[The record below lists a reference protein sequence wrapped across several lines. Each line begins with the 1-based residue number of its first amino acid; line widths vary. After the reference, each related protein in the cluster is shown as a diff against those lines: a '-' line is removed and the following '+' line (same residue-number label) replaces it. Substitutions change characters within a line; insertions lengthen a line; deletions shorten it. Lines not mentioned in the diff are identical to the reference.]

1 MSYPRLQPE
10 AYVPEFGY
18 GNCRGMLVNT
28 AEYTIVVSALLGGTT
43 SCGEG
48 LAVHCPFCNSEE
60 SKVVDSRDSEAGD
73 AIRRRRECL
82 ACERRYTTY
91 ERLDEV
97 PLVVVKRG
105 GSEELFTR
113 RKVLNG
119 LLRATEKRDIPLET
133 LERAVDEIENELRR
147 VPGQRVTTQMVGE
160 RALRRLRDIDKVAYV
175 RFASVYRQFEDIE
188 EFAEELSR
196 LDLAGSDPLP
206 GEEPLPGLDGDAE
219 AIDDIIF
226 TEPLNAVVTRG
237 EHGA

>member
-1 MSYPRLQPE
+1 
-10 AYVPEFGY
+10 
-18 GNCRGMLVNT
+18 
-28 AEYTIVVSALLGGTT
+28 
-43 SCGEG
+43 
-48 LAVHCPFCNSEE
+48 VHCPFCNSDE
-60 SKVVDSRDSEAGD
+60 SKVVDSRDSESGD

-105 GSEELFTR
+105 GGEELFTR

-133 LERAVDEIENELRR
+133 LERAVDDIENELRR

-188 EFAEELSR
+188 EFEQELSR
-196 LDLAGSDPLP
+196 LELAGSDPLP
-206 GEEPLPGLDGDAE
+206 GEEPLPGLEEEEGAMNTT
-219 AIDDIIF
+219 IF
-226 TEPLNAVVTRG
+226 NEPLSAVVIRG
-237 EHGA
+237 DHGA